1 LGKIPEEIKMKMRT
15 FAFLLCGFALHFT
28 TNSIAF
34 GAQDTAVIEGAKK
47 EGQLVFYGTMELT
60 IAKKLAS
67 LFEKKYP
74 FIKTNVIRLG
84 SERLA
89 ARITTEGQAKSVQAD
104 VISESEMDFYGLF
117 KKGLTDRYDSPQREA
132 FKSEYKDDKGFW
144 TIGSETLSVL
154 AYNTNLVK
162 TGDIPRNWLELTSPK
177 WKGKVMMDE
186 NESKWM
192 GGLMTVWRE
201 EPTLDFLRKM
211 AEQDVKTIGGHSQM
225 HTLLAAGEASVM
237 VAALVHGL
245 EQKRREGAPVDW
257 IAVEPLISRQFALA
271 MTKGA
276 PHPNAARLYID
287 FFLSKEAQQE
297 IANYGYTTGRKDVDS
312 YVLKRLPKTVKIVP
326 VRPEMGERYNEY
338 FKLYRKVMKLE

>member
-1 LGKIPEEIKMKMRT
+1 MNIRP
-15 FAFLLCGFALHFT
+15 FAVLLFSLALYITTATTAFAAQET
-28 TNSIAF
+28 T
-34 GAQDTAVIEGAKK
+34 VIEAAKK
-47 EGQLVFYGTMELT
+47 EGQVVFYGTMELT
-60 IAKKLAS
+60 VASKLAA

-74 FIKTNVIRLG
+74 FIKPNIIRLG

-89 ARITTEGQAKSVQAD
+89 ARVTAEAQAKSVQAD

-117 KKGLTDRYDSPQREA
+117 KKGFTDRYDSPEREA
-132 FKSEYKDDKGFW
+132 FKPEYRDEKGFW

-154 AYNTNLVK
+154 AYNTDLVK
-162 TGDIPRNWLELTSPK
+162 AADVPKSWLELTAPR

-192 GGLMTVWRE
+192 AGLMSVWSE
-201 EPTLDFLRKM
+201 EPALDFLRKM
-211 AEQDVKTIGGHSQM
+211 AEQDVKVIGGHSQM
-225 HTLLAAGEASVM
+225 HTLLAAGEGSVM

-245 EQKRREGAPVDW
+245 EQKRREGAPVNW
-257 IAVEPLISRQFALA
+257 VAVEPLISRQFALA
-271 MTKGA
+271 LTRGA

-287 FFLSKEAQQE
+287 FLLSKEAQQE

-312 YVLKRLPKTVKIVP
+312 YVLKRLPKSIKIIP

-338 FKLYRKVMKLE
+338 FKLYRKAMKLE

>member
-1 LGKIPEEIKMKMRT
+1 MKMKT
-15 FAFLLCGFALHFT
+15 FAVLLSSLALYFT
-28 TNSIAF
+28 TSRIAL
-34 GAQDTAVIEGAKK
+34 GAQDNAVIESAKK

-60 IAKKLAS
+60 ISKKLAS

-74 FIKTNVIRLG
+74 YIKTNIIRLG

-89 ARITTEGQAKSVQAD
+89 ARVTTEGQAKSVQAD

-117 KKGLTDRYDSPQREA
+117 KKGLTDRYNSPEREA
-132 FKSEYKDDKGFW
+132 FKAEYKDDKGFW

-162 TGDIPRNWLELTSPK
+162 TADVPKTWLELTSPK

-211 AEQDVKTIGGHSQM
+211 AEQDVRMIGGHSQM
-225 HTLLAAGEASVM
+225 HTLLAAGEGSVM

-257 IAVEPLISRQFALA
+257 IAVEPLISRQFAVA

-276 PHPNAARLYID
+276 PHPNAAKLYID
-287 FFLSKEAQQE
+287 FLLSKEAQQE
-297 IANYGYTTGRKDVDS
+297 LADYGYTTGRKDVES
-312 YVLKRLPKTVKIVP
+312 YVLKRLPKSLKIIP